1 VNLADYYSTPRPT
14 TPGLQSYNSVTVW
27 TGSGNVTVIVPADEF
42 EYLSARSGS
51 GTITGVDHLQYRGRW
66 NTELKPVDAKN
77 LDDPSRELEV
87 SVYVGSGNVTF
98 VQAPST
104 TGVTQ

>member
-1 VNLADYYSTPRPT
+1 L
-14 TPGLQSYNSVTVW
+14 TVW

-42 EYLSARSGS
+42 EFLSAQSGS
-51 GTITGVDHLQYRGRW
+51 GTITSIGHSQYRGHW
-66 NTELKPVDAKN
+66 NAQLHPSGAKDLADA
-77 LDDPSRELEV
+77 SRQLEV
-87 SVYVGSGNVTF
+87 RVYVGSGNVTF